1 MQYNKLNLDEIRDIY
16 AREIEKKKP
25 MDERFV
31 VVKEEATTKVRILP
45 SNKPGRQ
52 FFVKSGVHKVGEEW
66 IDCPKHTKGLK
77 CPICEEV
84 ARLYKSTNPADIE
97 LARSMKAKK
106 KFFFVA
112 VVRGEEDKGPRILS
126 VGIKLY
132 EKVLNTILNP
142 EVGDITDPETGF
154 DFNITKK
161 MKAGYWSY
169 DESEAARRQS
179 KLSENKE
186 EATNWINNQPDAET
200 LVNIQD
206 YDVIKAKLIEF
217 LAPGNTMHTMN
228 VAESV
233 VTAKNETGPVIQPPK
248 AATPV
253 AVPAS
258 SPIEKDEDITD
269 FANKIAKLREDL
281 AK

>member
-1 MQYNKLNLDEIRDIY
+1 MEYNKLNLDELREIY

-25 MDERFV
+25 TDERFV
-31 VVKEEATTKVRILP
+31 VIKEEATTKVRILP

-52 FFVKSGVHKVGEEW
+52 FFIKSGVHKVGEDW
-66 IDCPKHTKGLK
+66 IDCPKHTKGLR
-77 CPICEEV
+77 CPVCEEV

-97 LARSMKAKK
+97 LARSLKAKK
-106 KFFFVA
+106 KFYFVA
-112 VVRGEEDKGPRILS
+112 IVRGEEDKGPRILN
-126 VGIKLY
+126 VGVKLY
-132 EKVLNTILNP
+132 EKILNTILNP
-142 EVGDITDPETGF
+142 EVGDITDPESGF

-161 MKAGYWSY
+161 MKAGYWNY

-186 EATNWINNQPDAET
+186 EAAKWINEQPDAEI
-200 LVNIQD
+200 LINIQE
-206 YDVIKAKLIEF
+206 YDVIKSKLINF
-217 LAPGNTMHTMN
+217 IAPGNMAHAMN

-233 VTAKNETGPVIQPPK
+233 VAAKESAPVIQPPQPPK
-248 AATPV
+248 APA
-253 AVPAS
+253 AV
-258 SPIEKDEDITD
+258 EKDEDITD